1 MALQA
6 KKMNKNRVKARLK
19 AGEAVVGSWLGV
31 PSAVSAR
38 FMAQLGFDYLTV
50 DMEHQPIGIE
60 TAAAMFQV
68 IAQAGVTALA
78 RVPWNT
84 PENIKRVLDCG
95 AHGIVVPMVNT
106 RAEAEAAVRA
116 AKYPP
121 QGLRSVGGAIH
132 AMNFGTDPATYY
144 ARANDEI
151 LVVVQAES
159 PQGVANAAEI
169 LSVPGVDAVFIGPN
183 DLLAQ
188 MGETPRMESD
198 SPQFVGALEHLLKTA
213 RENGVAAGIH
223 TANHEACT
231 RRMAEGF
238 RFMAIASDA
247 RFMVA
252 GAQAELSG
260 AARPG
265 AARAG
270 GEVLRY

>member
-1 MALQA
+1 
-6 KKMNKNRVKARLK
+6 MNQNKVKARLK
-19 AGEAVVGSWLGV
+19 AGEAVVGTWLAV
-31 PSAVSAR
+31 PSVVSAR

-60 TAAAMFQV
+60 SASAMFGV
-68 IAQAGVTALA
+68 IAAAGVTPLA

-84 PENIKRVLDCG
+84 AENIKRVLDCG

-106 RAEAEAAVRA
+106 RAEAEAAVAA

-121 QGLRSVGGAIH
+121 AGIRSVGGALH

-159 PQGVANAAEI
+159 PEGVANADEI

-183 DLLAQ
+183 DLLSQ
-188 MGETPRMESD
+188 MGKVPRMESD
-198 SPQFVGALEHLLKTA
+198 EPEFVEALDHLVKTA
-213 RENGVAAGIH
+213 AKYGVAPGIH
-223 TANHEACT
+223 TANHEACA
-231 RRMAEGF
+231 RRVAQGF

-247 RFMVA
+247 RFLVA
-252 GAQAELSG
+252 GAQAELS
-260 AARPG
+260 RLNLPG
-265 AARAG
+265 RG
-270 GEVLRY
+270 GEPKAEVLRY

>member
-1 MALQA
+1 
-6 KKMNKNRVKARLK
+6 MNQNKVKARLK
-19 AGEAVVGSWLGV
+19 AGEAVVGSWLAI

-38 FMAQLGFDYLTV
+38 YMAQLGFDYLCV
-50 DMEHQPIGIE
+50 DLEHQPIGIE
-60 TAAAMFQV
+60 TASAMFTA
-68 IAQAGVTALA
+68 IAASGLTPLA
-78 RVPWNT
+78 RIPWNT

-106 RAEAEAAVRA
+106 RAEAEAAVAA

-121 QGLRSVGGAIH
+121 AGIRSVGGVLH

-159 PQGVANAAEI
+159 PQGVANADEI

-183 DLLAQ
+183 DLLSM
-188 MGETPRMESD
+188 MGQTPKMEND
-198 SPQFVGALEHLLKTA
+198 SQEFVDALAHIVKTA
-213 RENGVAAGIH
+213 EKHGVAAGIH
-223 TANHEACT
+223 TANHEACN
-231 RRMAEGF
+231 RRMGEGF

-247 RFMVA
+247 RFVVA
-252 GAQAELSG
+252 GGQAELSKTVIPGRG
-260 AARPG
+260 AEG
-265 AARAG
+265 G

>member
-1 MALQA
+1 
-6 KKMNKNRVKARLK
+6 MNQNRTKARLK
-19 AGEAVVGSWLGV
+19 AGGAVVGAWLGI
-31 PSAVSAR
+31 PSAISAR

-50 DMEHQPIGIE
+50 DMEHLPIGIE
-60 TAAAMFQV
+60 SAAAMFAT
-68 IAQAGVTALA
+68 IAGAGVTPLA

-84 PENIKRVLDCG
+84 AENIKRVLDCG

-106 RAEAEAAVRA
+106 REEAEAAVKA

-121 QGLRSVGGAIH
+121 AGIRSVGGTLH
-132 AMNFGTDPATYY
+132 SMNFGTDPATYY

-151 LVVVQAES
+151 LVVIQAES
-159 PQGVANAAEI
+159 PQGVANADEI

-188 MGETPRMESD
+188 MGQTPRMETD
-198 SPQFVGALEHLLKTA
+198 HPQFVQALHHILKTA
-213 RENGVAAGIH
+213 DRHGVAAGIH
-223 TANHEACT
+223 PANHEACN
-231 RRMAEGF
+231 RRMAQGF

-252 GAQAELSG
+252 GAQAELSETVIPG
-260 AARPG
+260 REEDAA
-265 AARAG
+265 

>member
-1 MALQA
+1 MQQ
-6 KKMNKNRVKARLK
+6 NGTRARLK
-19 AGEAVVGSWLGV
+19 AGKAVVGTWLAV
-31 PSAVSAR
+31 PSVVSAR

-60 TAAAMFQV
+60 SASAMFGV
-68 IAQAGVTALA
+68 IAAAGVTPLA

-84 PENIKRVLDCG
+84 GENIKRVLDCG

-106 RAEAEAAVRA
+106 REEAELAVQA

-121 QGLRSVGGAIH
+121 AGFRSVGGSLH
-132 AMNFGTDPATYY
+132 AMNFRTDPATYY
-144 ARANDEI
+144 ARANEEI

-188 MGETPRMESD
+188 MGQVPKMETDHPE
-198 SPQFVGALEHLLKTA
+198 FVQALDHILRTA
-213 RENGVAAGIH
+213 ERNGVAAGIH
-223 TANHEACT
+223 TANHEMCN
-231 RRMAEGF
+231 RRLQQGF
-238 RFMAIASDA
+238 RFLAIASDA

-252 GAQAELSG
+252 GAQADLS
-260 AARPG
+260 RTQIPD
-265 AARAG
+265 RAEG
-270 GEVLRY
+270 GSKEVLRY